1 MLLGAMRTSVVPMVL
16 VVAAASAAACH
27 RSSTGGDPVLAEAVV
42 GPEGGELVV
51 ADGQQA
57 GWRLLVP
64 AGALAVPTSLRV
76 VAAALP
82 TVVAEGVAPE
92 TSTTPSPGA
101 AFRIEP
107 VGLQLVERATL
118 RAPYRVEALTNT
130 APGNVRVREVRNG
143 NAIDAVPA
151 VVDVAAGRVEL
162 PIRFL
167 GSYQVVPGPRVATID
182 AYWQP
187 IGEAVALAGGR
198 TFAVEPPAVGSPF
211 ATTCDR
217 RWRYEGPHGVDL
229 LHFAADALRGREAPD
244 EGWREVWSEAFP
256 AWQAAFASPPPLA
269 RTFVMQVQAPIG
281 GPGLGAQMTAQSQ
294 WTWDVPQP
302 VGDTLATDVV
312 RVWLTLT
319 WNRADLGVGTRDYK
333 FWFAPGLGLVALSED
348 GVVHRRV
355 AP

>member
-1 MLLGAMRTSVVPMVL
+1 MRTSVATL
-16 VVAAASAAACH
+16 ALAVAAALAAACH
-27 RSSTGGDPVLAEAVV
+27 RSSSGGDPVLAEATV
-42 GPEGGELVV
+42 GAEGGELVV
-51 ADGQQA
+51 ADGEQA

-64 AGALAVPTSLRV
+64 PGALAEPTQLRV

-82 TVVAEGVAPE
+82 PVVAGVGAPE
-92 TSTTPSPGA
+92 TSTAPVPAA

-118 RAPYRVEALTNT
+118 RAPYRVTVLTNT

-143 NAIDAVPA
+143 NAIDYVPD
-151 VVDVAAGRVEL
+151 VIDVAAGRVEL

-198 TFAVEPPAVGSPF
+198 TFAVEPPAIGSPF

-244 EGWREVWSEAFP
+244 EGWREVWSEAYP
-256 AWQAAFASPPPLA
+256 VWQPIFASPPPLA
-269 RTFVMQVQAPIG
+269 RTFVMQVQSPIG
-281 GPGLGAQMTAQSQ
+281 GPGIGAQMTAQSQ
-294 WTWDVPQP
+294 WSWDVPQP
-302 VGDTLATDVV
+302 VGDTLVTDVV

-319 WNRADLGVGTRDYK
+319 WNRADLGVGTRDYR
-333 FWFAPGLGLVALSED
+333 FWFAPGLGLVALAED
-348 GVVHRRV
+348 GVVHRRT